1 MEELCKF
8 SNFTGVDVILQ
19 YIQVWRVTAAID
31 SFKPIKAAGLDDL
44 KPIVLQHIGELAL
57 AVITNLFDFIFS
69 AKNVASNE
77 SSLHPQD
84 GEIWLLS
91 AQGVQ
96 AYHSIKLSL
105 QIDGESVLKW
115 KSNCSTTAEPAHK
128 Y

>member
-77 SSLHPQD
+77 SSLLPQD
-84 GEIWLLS
+84 GEI
-91 AQGVQ
+91 
-96 AYHSIKLSL
+96 
-105 QIDGESVLKW
+105 
-115 KSNCSTTAEPAHK
+115 
-128 Y
+128 